1 MTATSHST
9 FASTTPPS
17 PWKERFKAA
26 GIHLCISLVV
36 AALAAAIVFGIWY
49 PYPYREIAG
58 GRELFF
64 LLVTVD
70 VILGPLIT
78 FSVFNRKKPWT
89 ELRRDLAIV
98 GLLQLGALGYGMWT
112 VFVARPV
119 HLVFEIDR
127 FRVIHAV
134 DVPEELLRYTPPTID
149 ALPLTGP
156 TLLGMR
162 PFRDNNESMEATM
175 LALRGVALGSR
186 PDFWQPYAQSRADVL
201 RVAKPLAALKARP
214 ALAPIVDAEM
224 QKLGRST
231 TDGLIYL
238 PLVAR
243 KTFWTV
249 VLDAQTTEVVAFLP
263 VDSF

>member
-1 MTATSHST
+1 MTVTSST
-9 FASTTPPS
+9 SSNSSGFA
-17 PWKERFKAA
+17 WKERLKAA
-26 GIHLCISLVV
+26 GIHLCISVLV
-36 AALAAAIVFGIWY
+36 ATLAAAIVFGLWY

-112 VFVARPV
+112 VFSARPV

-127 FRVIHAV
+127 FRVVHAI
-134 DVPEELLRYTPPTID
+134 DVPEELLNRTPVNID
-149 ALPLTGP
+149 PFPLTGP

-175 LALRGVALGSR
+175 LALRGVTLGSR
-186 PDFWQPYAQSRADVL
+186 PDFWQSYEQSRADVL
-201 RVAKPLAALKARP
+201 RAAKPLALLKARS
-214 ALAPIVDAEM
+214 ALAPVVDAEM
-224 QKLGRST
+224 QKLGRTSLE
-231 TDGLIYL
+231 GLAYV

-249 VLDAQTTEVVAFLP
+249 VIDAKTADVIAYLP

>member
-1 MTATSHST
+1 MTATLSSTST
-9 FASTTPPS
+9 FA
-17 PWKERFKAA
+17 WKERLQAA
-26 GIHLCISLVV
+26 GIHLCISLAV
-36 AALAAAIVFGIWY
+36 AALAAAIVFGVWY
-49 PYPYREIAG
+49 PYPYRDISG

-119 HLVFEIDR
+119 HAVFEIDR
-127 FRVIHAV
+127 FRVVHAI
-134 DVPEELLRYTPPTID
+134 DVPEELLSRTPPNID

-156 TLLGMR
+156 TLLAMR

-175 LALRGVALGSR
+175 LALQGVTLGSR
-186 PDFWQPYAQSRADVL
+186 PDFWQPYSQSRAEIL
-201 RVAKPLAALKARP
+201 RMAKPLATLKERP
-214 ALAPIVDAEM
+214 ALAAAVDAEM
-224 QKLGRST
+224 QKQGRTS
-231 TDGLIYL
+231 TDGLVYL
-238 PLVAR
+238 PLVSR

-249 VLDAQTTEVVAFLP
+249 VLDAKTADVVAYLP
-263 VDSF
+263 IDPY

>member
-1 MTATSHST
+1 MTVNSVSTSVST
-9 FASTTPPS
+9 FA
-17 PWKERFKAA
+17 WKERLKAA
-26 GIHLCISLVV
+26 GIHLCISVVV
-36 AALAAAIVFGIWY
+36 AALAAAIVFGVWY
-49 PYPYREIAG
+49 PYPYRDVSG

-127 FRVIHAV
+127 FRVVHAI
-134 DVPEELLRYTPPTID
+134 DVPEELLSRTPPTID
-149 ALPLTGP
+149 ALPITGP
-156 TLLGMR
+156 TLLAMR

-175 LALRGVALGSR
+175 LALRGVTLGSR
-186 PDFWQPYAQSRADVL
+186 PDFWQPYAQSQAEILQR
-201 RVAKPLAALKARP
+201 AKPLATLKARP
-214 ALAPIVDAEM
+214 ALAAVVDAEM
-224 QKLGRST
+224 QKQGRT
-231 TDGLIYL
+231 NLDGLVYL
-238 PLVAR
+238 PLVSR
-243 KTFWTV
+243 KIFWTV
-249 VLDAQTTEVVAFLP
+249 VLDAKTADVVAYLP
-263 VDSF
+263 IDPY

>member
-1 MTATSHST
+1 MTATPATPATPIST
-9 FASTTPPS
+9 FA
-17 PWKERFKAA
+17 WKERLKAA
-26 GIHLCISLVV
+26 GIHLSLSLLV
-36 AALAAAIVFGIWY
+36 ATLAAAIVFGVWY

-64 LLVTVD
+64 LLITVD

-78 FSVFNRKKPWT
+78 FAVFNRKKPWT

-98 GLLQLGALGYGMWT
+98 GLLQLSALGYGMWT

-119 HLVFEIDR
+119 HSVFEIDR
-127 FRVIHAV
+127 FRVIHAI
-134 DVPEELLRYTPPTID
+134 DVPEVLLSQTPANID

-175 LALRGVALGSR
+175 LALRGLALGAR

-201 RVAKPLAALKARP
+201 RVAKPLATLKARP
-214 ALAPIVDAEM
+214 ALAPIVDTAM
-224 QKLGRST
+224 QKLGRSN
-231 TDGLIYL
+231 TDGLVYL

-243 KTFWTV
+243 KTFWTM
-249 VLDAQTTEVVAFLP
+249 VLDAQTADVVAYLP
-263 VDSF
+263 IDPY